1 MTETDNLKLKL
12 IEGRD
17 IPSYS
22 PFNENMNKIDDE
34 MISLKTSNAT
44 VLNKVTVLE
53 NKVDDEVSKVE
64 SDIETQKQWV
74 TDNLNTT
81 KNDISEQLN
90 STVSDLQNYV
100 TNSKDIIEQN
110 VTRITNSLSNTV
122 AKLNL
127 LGVKFISTLSK
138 IGFGLKASYRNPCV
152 IPFDT
157 LTTNNIIFSG
167 NRFVINETGVFVV
180 NVNID
185 VTFENEEQT
194 TCELLI
200 VKDFVKDVSTGYTG
214 TVVGRS
220 VLNKN
225 GTITVKSMIRV
236 DHEELSRQSKYAI
249 VLNSISLSEVSIEPA
264 ISNGGGS
271 VPILEIIKAK
281 NI

>member
-12 IEGRD
+12 IEGKD

-34 MISLKTSNAT
+34 MSSLKTSNAN

-64 SDIETQKQWV
+64 NNIETQKQWV

-100 TNSKDIIEQN
+100 TNAKSEIETNVNDITSSISDDVSK
-110 VTRITNSLSNTV
+110 L
-122 AKLNL
+122 KL
-127 LGVKFISTLSK
+127 LGVKFISTLSR
-138 IGFGLKASYRNPCV
+138 IGLGLKASYRNPCV

-167 NRFVINETGVFVV
+167 NRFVFNEPGVFVV

-185 VTFENEEQT
+185 VTFQNEEQT

-200 VKDFVKDVSTGYTG
+200 VKDFVQDVSKGYTG

-225 GTITVKSMIRV
+225 GTVAVKGMIRV
-236 DHEELSRQSKYAI
+236 TPEELSRQSKYAI
-249 VLNSISLSEVSIEPA
+249 VLNSISLSEVSIEPT
-264 ISNGGGS
+264 IFNGGAS
-271 VPILEIIKAK
+271 VPILEIIKA
-281 NI
+281 NN